1 MLQLYGISRNLCTET
16 DETLLRW
23 MKSGNTLYLTKVAIS
38 FKRYR
43 KLLKDIL
50 PATISLNTRHS
61 ENQIFSQA
69 KEKSSLLTKNSY
81 KNLEVQ
87 QSKQLML
94 AKEHWK
100 LRSEISGETF
110 FENNYVANLGSAAAM
125 PRIHRPIGLLNINIS
140 PQLIWARG
148 FKTRHSDSPGRTFE
162 RKTPDSTTAEF
173 PSLNLGDGGGH
184 K

>member
-23 MKSGNTLYLTKVAIS
+23 MKSGQPLNLTKVAIN

-43 KLLKDIL
+43 KLLKDML
-50 PATISLNTRHS
+50 PATISWNTRHS
-61 ENQIFSQA
+61 EHQLFSQG
-69 KEKSSLLTKNSY
+69 KEKSSLLTKNAY
-81 KNLEVQ
+81 KSLEVQ
-87 QSKQLML
+87 QNKQLML

-110 FENNYVANLGSAAAM
+110 SENNYLANSGSSASM

-148 FKTRHSDSPGRTFE
+148 FKTRRSDSDGRTFE
-162 RKTPDSTTAEF
+162 RKTPDSTTSEF
-173 PSLNLGDGGGH
+173 PSLNLGDGSGH